1 MYKKRKSTV
10 PVRTIPTSVIK
21 VRRISRKELSS
32 RLAAFCGDFEVYE
45 GREVYHRE
53 FLQMKENETNGR
65 NAWFVKVVRLL
76 VGKFRFIKLT
86 NFH

>member
-10 PVRTIPTSVIK
+10 PVKTIATSVIK
-21 VRRISRKELSS
+21 ERSISRRELSS

-53 FLQMKENETNGR
+53 FLPSKMKENETNGK
-65 NAWFVKVVRLL
+65 NGL
-76 VGKFRFIKLT
+76 
-86 NFH
+86 